1 MSIRYQRLTSGCKTK
16 SRNGRKCVR
25 DVGTEAEL
33 ADRRAYVVGTAD
45 TKGDEL
51 AFLAATIR
59 AEGVDVATVDI
70 GTRSTSEAFT
80 FTAETVAA
88 CHPRGGA
95 ALHDAPDR
103 GTAVTAMAEAFAA
116 FIAQRS
122 DIAAVVGIGGG
133 GGTSIV
139 TTGMRALPI
148 GVPKV
153 MVSTLASGDVSSYV
167 DVSDIVMFP
176 SIADIAGLNR
186 ITREILANAG
196 RATAGMA
203 RGSSNAP
210 HADGAPEADSRPAIG
225 LTMFGVTTEG
235 VTRTRDLLADTFD
248 GVVFHA
254 TGTGGRAMEKLVDS
268 GLLSGVVDMT
278 TTEIADHIVGGV
290 LSAGPGRLDAIARTG
305 VPWVGSVG
313 ALDMVNFW
321 AMDTMPEAFQG
332 RKLHVHNPNITL
344 MRTTVEENRAAG
356 TWLADK
362 LNACDGPV
370 RLLLPEGGVSAL
382 DAPGQPFHDP
392 AANAALFS
400 AIEARLRPTAKRR
413 AIRVAAHIN
422 DEEFSRAM
430 ADTFREIAS

>member
-1 MSIRYQRLTSGCKTK
+1 
-16 SRNGRKCVR
+16 
-25 DVGTEAEL
+25 
-33 ADRRAYVVGTAD
+33 VVGTAD

-51 AFLAATIR
+51 AFLADTIR
-59 AEGVDVATVDI
+59 AEGANVATVDI
-70 GTRSTSEAFT
+70 GTRSTADT
-80 FTAETVAA
+80 FSFAAETVAA
-88 CHPRGGA
+88 CHPRSA
-95 ALHDAPDR
+95 DAVRHAPDR

-116 FIAQRS
+116 FIAERT

-139 TTGMRALPI
+139 TAGMRALPV
-148 GVPKV
+148 GVPKL
-153 MVSTLASGDVSSYV
+153 MVSTLASGDVSHYV

-196 RATAGMA
+196 RAAAGMA
-203 RGSSNAP
+203 R
-210 HADGAPEADSRPAIG
+210 RPSDAVPSDARQAIG

-235 VTRTRDLLADTFD
+235 VTRTRDLLADAFD

-278 TTEIADHIVGGV
+278 TTEVADHIVGGV
-290 LSAGPGRLDAIARTG
+290 LTAGPGRLDAIARTG
-305 VPWVGSVG
+305 VPWAGSVG

-321 AMDTMPEAFQG
+321 AMDTVPEAFRE

-344 MRTTVEENRAAG
+344 MRTTIEENRATG
-356 TWLADK
+356 SWIADK

-370 RLLLPEGGVSAL
+370 RLLLPEGGISAL

-392 AANAALFS
+392 DADAALFA
-400 AIEARLRPTAKRR
+400 AIEAGLRTTANRR
-413 AIRVAAHIN
+413 VERVPAHIN
-422 DEEFSRAM
+422 DEDFSRAM